1 MTSWQVDELNIKSR
15 IININRIMKN
25 ITLDITKAA
34 QFLQTG
40 AVEAFEPQVKAAQEA
55 LENGTC
61 PGNDFLGWLHLPS
74 SISDEFI
81 GEIEKCAEVLRQNC
95 EVVVVAG
102 IGGSYLGARAVIEA
116 LSNSFAWLVG
126 DKTNPTIL
134 FAGNNIGEDY
144 LSELTD
150 YLKDKRFGVINISK
164 SGTTTETAL
173 TFRLLKK
180 QCEAQR
186 GKEEAKKV
194 IVAITDAK
202 RGAART
208 CADKEGYTSFVIP
221 DNVGGRF
228 SVLTPV
234 GLLPIACAGFDIK
247 QLVAGAQDMEK
258 ACGKDVPYAENPAAQ
273 YAAVRNGLY
282 QAGKKIEI
290 MVNYQPKLHFM
301 SEWWKQLYGESE
313 GKDGKGIF
321 PASCDFTTDL
331 HSMGQWIQEGERTIF
346 ETVISVEQPNRNM
359 LFPEDEENLDGLNF
373 LAGKRVDDVNKMAEL
388 GTRLA
393 HVDGGVP
400 NIRISVPELNAY
412 YIGQLIYF
420 FEIGCGISGNVLGVN
435 PFNQPGVEAYK
446 KNMFALLDKPG
457 YEAESKAIKERL
469 ASEK

>member
-1 MTSWQVDELNIKSR
+1 MKR
-15 IININRIMKN
+15 IS
-25 ITLDITKAA
+25 LDITKAA
-34 QFLQTG
+34 CFLSEG
-40 AVEAFEPQVKAAQEA
+40 AVKAYEPKVKEAQKA
-55 LENGTC
+55 LEEGTC

-74 SISDEFI
+74 SITKEFL
-81 GEIEKCAEVLRQNC
+81 EEVQQTADILRKEC
-95 EVVVVAG
+95 EAIVVAG

-116 LSNSFAWLVG
+116 LGNSFGWLRQ
-126 DKTNPTIL
+126 DKGNPVIL

-144 LSELTD
+144 LSELTE
-150 YLKDKRFGVINISK
+150 YLRDKKFGVINISK

-180 QCEAQR
+180 QCEEQR
-186 GKEEAKKV
+186 GKDEARRV
-194 IVAITDAK
+194 IVAVTDARK
-202 RGAART
+202 GAART
-208 CADKEGYTSFVIP
+208 CADKEGYKSFVIP

-234 GLLPIACAGFDIK
+234 GLLPIACAGFDIVK
-247 QLVAGAQDMEK
+247 LVEGAQEMER
-258 ACGKDVPYAENPAAQ
+258 ACAPEVPFEENIAAQ

-282 QAGKKIEI
+282 AAGKKIEI
-290 MVNYQPKLHFM
+290 MVNYQPKLHFI

-313 GKDGKGIF
+313 GKDQKGIF

-346 ETVISVEQPNRNM
+346 ETVISIEKPNREL
-359 LFPEDEENLDGLNF
+359 LFPSDEENLDGLNF
-373 LAGKRVDDVNKMAEL
+373 LAGKRVDEVNKMAEL

-400 NIRISVPELNAY
+400 NIRIAVPELNEY

-446 KNMFALLDKPG
+446 KNMFALLNKPG
-457 YEAESKAIKERL
+457 YEAESKAIQERL
-469 ASEK
+469 RIDN

>member
-1 MTSWQVDELNIKSR
+1 MKK
-15 IININRIMKN
+15 II
-25 ITLDITKAA
+25 LDITKASS
-34 QFLQTG
+34 FLKEG
-40 AVEAFEPQVKAAQEA
+40 AVESYKQQVNDARRS
-55 LENGTC
+55 LEEGTC

-74 SISDEFI
+74 SVTPEFI
-81 GEIEKCAEVLRQNC
+81 NEIQSVADTLREKC

-116 LSNSFAWLVG
+116 LGNSFSWLTG
-126 DKTNPTIL
+126 DKKNPTIV

-144 LSELTD
+144 LYELTE
-150 YLKDKRFGVINISK
+150 YLKDKKFGVINISK

-180 QCEAQR
+180 QCETQR
-186 GKEEAKKV
+186 GKDEARDV
-194 IVAITDAK
+194 IVAITDAVK
-202 RGAART
+202 GAARAAAT
-208 CADKEGYTSFVIP
+208 KEGYKTFVIP

-234 GLLPIACAGFDIK
+234 GLLPIAIAGFDIK
-247 QLVAGAQDMEK
+247 ALIQGAADMEN
-258 ACGKDVPYAENPAAQ
+258 ATGTDVPFEENPAAL
-273 YAAVRNGLY
+273 YAAVRNALY
-282 QAGKKIEI
+282 AQAGKKIEI

-331 HSMGQWIQEGERTIF
+331 HSMGQWIQQGERSIF
-346 ETVISVEQPNRNM
+346 ETVLSIENTNHEV
-359 LFPEDEENLDGLNF
+359 LFPNDEENLDGLNF
-373 LAGKRVDDVNKMAEL
+373 LAGKRVDEVNKMAEL

-400 NIRISVPELNAY
+400 NIRLSVPELNDY

-420 FEIGCGISGNVLGVN
+420 FEIACGISGNVLGVN

-446 KNMFALLDKPG
+446 KNMFALLNKPG
-457 YEAESKAIKERL
+457 YEAESKAIQERL
-469 ASEK
+469 AAEA

>member
-1 MTSWQVDELNIKSR
+1 MKS
-15 IININRIMKN
+15 IS
-25 ITLDITKAA
+25 LDFTKAA
-34 QFLQTG
+34 SFLGEG
-40 AVEAFEPQVKAAQEA
+40 AVEAYEPKAKAALEA
-55 LENGTC
+55 LENNTC

-74 SISDEFI
+74 SITPDFLDEVQAVANTLR
-81 GEIEKCAEVLRQNC
+81 EKC

-116 LSNSFAWLVG
+116 LGNSFAWLIQ
-126 DKTNPTIL
+126 DKKNPQIL
-134 FAGNNIGEDY
+134 FAGNNISEDY
-144 LSELTD
+144 LAELTD
-150 YLKDKRFGVINISK
+150 YLKGKRFGVINISK

-180 QCEAQR
+180 QCEAQM
-186 GKEEAKKV
+186 GKDVAREV
-194 IVAITDAK
+194 IVAVTDAK

-208 CADKEGYTSFVIP
+208 CADKEGYKSFIIP

-247 QLVAGAQDMEK
+247 ALVAGATDMEK
-258 ACGKDVPYAENPAAQ
+258 ATGVNVPFGENIAAQ
-273 YAAVRNGLY
+273 YAAVRNALY
-282 QAGKKIEI
+282 NEGGKKIEI
-290 MVNYQPKLHFM
+290 MVNYQPKLHFIA
-301 SEWWKQLYGESE
+301 EWWKQLYGESE

-331 HSMGQWIQEGERTIF
+331 HSMGQWIQDGERSIY
-346 ETVISVEQPNRNM
+346 ETVISVETPNRE
-359 LFPEDEENLDGLNF
+359 LDFPHDDENLDGLNF
-373 LAGKRVDDVNKMAEL
+373 LAGKRVDEVNKMAEL

-400 NIRISVPELNAY
+400 NIRISVPVLNEH

-420 FEIGCGISGNVLGVN
+420 FEIGCGISSNILGVN

-446 KNMFALLDKPG
+446 KNMFALLNKPG
-457 YEAESKAIKERL
+457 YEAESKAIQERL
-469 ASEK
+469 QNEK

>member
-1 MTSWQVDELNIKSR
+1 MQS
-15 IININRIMKN
+15 
-25 ITLDITKAA
+25 
-34 QFLQTG
+34 G
-40 AVEAFEPQVKAAQEA
+40 AIQAYESKVKAAQEA

-74 SISDEFI
+74 SITPEFLN
-81 GEIEKCAEVLRQNC
+81 EVQCVADTLREKCEVI
-95 EVVVVAG
+95 VVAG

-116 LSNSFAWLVG
+116 LGNAFAWLVD
-126 DKTNPTIL
+126 DKQNPTIL

-144 LSELTD
+144 LSELTE
-150 YLKDKRFGVINISK
+150 YLRDKRFGVINISK

-180 QCEAQR
+180 QCELQR
-186 GKEEAKKV
+186 GKQQAKDV

-202 RGAART
+202 KGAART
-208 CADKEGYTSFVIP
+208 CADKEGYKSFIIP

-247 QLVAGAQDMEK
+247 ALVGGAADMEK
-258 ACGKDVPYAENPAAQ
+258 ATGKEVPFEQNIAAQ
-273 YAAVRNGLY
+273 YVAVRNALY
-282 QAGKKIEI
+282 NEAGKKIEI
-290 MVNYQPKLHFM
+290 MVNYQPKLHFV
-301 SEWWKQLYGESE
+301 SEWWKQLFGESE
-313 GKDGKGIF
+313 GKEHKGIF

-331 HSMGQWIQEGERTIF
+331 HSMGQWIQEGERSIF
-346 ETVISVEQPNRNM
+346 ETVISIEQSNRNL
-359 LFPEDEENLDGLNF
+359 LFPNDEENLDGLNF
-373 LAGKRVDDVNKMAEL
+373 LAGKHVDEVNKMAEL

-400 NIRISVPELNAY
+400 NIRISVPVLNEY

-420 FEIGCGISGNVLGVN
+420 FEIACGISGNVLGVN

-446 KNMFALLDKPG
+446 KNMFALLNKPG
-457 YEAESKAIKERL
+457 YEAESKAIQDRL
-469 ASEK
+469 K

>member
-1 MTSWQVDELNIKSR
+1 
-15 IININRIMKN
+15 MKN
-25 ITLDITKAA
+25 ISLDITKAA
-34 QFLQTG
+34 CFLQDG
-40 AVEAFEPQVKAAQEA
+40 VVKAYEPKIKEAQQA
-55 LENGTC
+55 LEAGTC

-74 SISDEFI
+74 SITEAFLDEI
-81 GEIEKCAEVLRQNC
+81 QACANVLRENC

-116 LSNSFAWLVG
+116 LGNSFAWLVQ
-126 DKTNPTIL
+126 DKKNPTIL

-144 LSELTD
+144 LSEMTT
-150 YLKDKRFGVINISK
+150 YLKDKKFGVINISK

-194 IVAITDAK
+194 IVAVTDAK
-202 RGAART
+202 KGAART
-208 CADKEGYTSFVIP
+208 CADKEGYTSFIIP

-247 QLVAGAQDMEK
+247 QLVAGAQNMEK
-258 ACGKDVPYAENPAAQ
+258 ACGVDVPFEENLAAQ

-282 QAGKKIEI
+282 HEGGKKIEI

-313 GKDGKGIF
+313 GKDKKGIF

-331 HSMGQWIQEGERTIF
+331 HSMGQWIQDGERTIF
-346 ETVISVEQPNRNM
+346 ETVISVEEPNKQL

-373 LAGKRVDDVNKMAEL
+373 LAGKRVDEVNKMAEL

-400 NIRISVPELNAY
+400 NIRISMPKLNEY
-412 YIGQLIYF
+412 YLGQLIYF

-457 YEAESKAIKERL
+457 YEADSKAIKERL
-469 ASEK
+469 AAEA

>member
-1 MTSWQVDELNIKSR
+1 MENLK
-15 IININRIMKN
+15 
-25 ITLDITKAA
+25 LDITKAA
-34 QFLQTG
+34 SFLAEG
-40 AVEAFEPQVKAAQEA
+40 AVKAFEPQVKAAQEA

-74 SISDEFI
+74 SITPAFLDEVQ
-81 GEIEKCAEVLRQNC
+81 AVADTLRQKC

-116 LSNSFAWLVG
+116 LGNSFAWLVQ
-126 DKTNPTIL
+126 DKKNPTIL

-144 LSELTD
+144 LAELTD
-150 YLKDKRFGVINISK
+150 YLKGKRFGVINISK

-180 QCEAQR
+180 QCEAQM
-186 GKEEAKKV
+186 GKEEAREV
-194 IVAITDAK
+194 IVAVTDAK

-208 CADKEGYTSFVIP
+208 CADKEGYKSFIIP

-247 QLVAGAQDMEK
+247 ALVQGAADMEK
-258 ACGKDVPYAENPAAQ
+258 ACGKDVPFEENLAVQ

-282 QAGKKIEI
+282 QSGKKIEI
-290 MVNYQPKLHFM
+290 MVNYQPKLHFIA
-301 SEWWKQLYGESE
+301 EWWKQLYGESE
-313 GKDGKGIF
+313 GKDKKGIF

-331 HSMGQWIQEGERTIF
+331 HSMGQWIQDGERTIF
-346 ETVISVEQPNRNM
+346 ETVISVEQPNKKM
-359 LFPEDEENLDGLNF
+359 LFPNDDENLDGLNF
-373 LAGKRVDDVNKMAEL
+373 LAGKRVDEVNKMAEL

-400 NIRISVPELNAY
+400 NIRISVLCLNEY

-446 KNMFALLDKPG
+446 KNMFALLNKPG
-457 YEAESKAIKERL
+457 YEAESKAIQERL
-469 ASEK
+469 AKEA